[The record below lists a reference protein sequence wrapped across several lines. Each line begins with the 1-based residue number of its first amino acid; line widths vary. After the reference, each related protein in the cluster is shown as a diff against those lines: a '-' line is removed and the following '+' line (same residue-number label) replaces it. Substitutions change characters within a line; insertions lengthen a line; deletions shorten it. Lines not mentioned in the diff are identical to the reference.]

1 MEQILPHLSLRFFP
15 KWNTYDSNQVVG
27 FLNMVNYILER
38 KRIIENWV
46 ELGSFIGESA
56 NMVLGFPNI
65 KHIDCVDASEELI
78 KQAST
83 RLNTQIKKNR
93 CSIHHKLSADFLNEI
108 PNNYMDVVYIDA
120 NHEYD
125 FVKKDIEL
133 SFSKLQSNGFLCGHD
148 YALENSSYPG
158 CVQAI
163 QEFSEKKGL
172 KITRFIDNSWLM
184 VKE

>member
-1 MEQILPHLSLRFFP
+1 MRFFP
-15 KWNTYDSNQVVG
+15 HWNTYDPNQVVG

-148 YALENSSYPG
+148 YNNGSWPG
-158 CVQAI
+158 VVKAVDELSAI
-163 QEFSEKKGL
+163 MKKD
-172 KITRFIDNSWLM
+172 IVVFQDTSWLM
-184 VKE
+184 KKD

>member
-1 MEQILPHLSLRFFP
+1 MRFFP
-15 KWNTYDSNQVVG
+15 HWNTYDPNQVIG
-27 FLNMVNYILER
+27 FLNMINYILER
-38 KRIIENWV
+38 KSIIENWV
-46 ELGSFIGESA
+46 ELGSLVGESA

-65 KHIDCVDASEELI
+65 KHIDCVDACKELI
-78 KQAST
+78 KQVSA

-133 SFSKLQSNGFLCGHD
+133 SFLKLKSNSFLCGHD
-148 YALENSSYPG
+148 YNLEHPAFPG
-158 CVQAI
+158 SIKAI
-163 QEFSEKKGL
+163 EEFSNKMGL
-172 KITRFIDNSWLM
+172 KITRFVDNSWLM